1 MMDFSNKTCCVI
13 EYGIFQSLA
22 HRLARD
28 FGRVFYYRHSR
39 RSHPFASDKEPGMGY
54 DDIILVDSWL
64 EIIDQVDLWVFP
76 DIYDA
81 DIQTY
86 LSEECGKRVFGARHA
101 DEMEIQRVALREL
114 MKKIGLPVNSYEV
127 VTGMDELRDRLKEV
141 ENKYIKSSA
150 NIRGTSETW
159 KHIRYNLSEAHLDQ
173 LAAKLGARRDSEQ
186 FLIDDP
192 IPDVS
197 EVGYD
202 DFCVLGKF
210 AKHALLGV
218 ENKDRSYFGKFMPY
232 SALPKDIRNVNEK
245 LAPVLASYDY
255 RCFWST
261 ELRGKYLIDPCP
273 RQASPAGECI
283 QEINLN
289 LSERIWA
296 AAEGEVVEPKP
307 AAKYAAQVIIVSDE
321 VENGSL
327 PIDIPEKNRQW
338 VKLYN
343 SARGENG
350 QEWVAQTPTKMSELG
365 SVVGLGDTPD
375 AAVKACEDHC
385 EGIECMGLE
394 IHLDE
399 LEEAKLEVARAA

>member
-1 MMDFSNKTCCVI
+1 MDFSNKTCCVI

-28 FGRVFYYRHSR
+28 FGKVFYYRHSR
-39 RSHPFASDKEPGMGY
+39 RSHPLASDKEPGMGY
-54 DDIILVDSWL
+54 DDIELVDSWL
-64 EIIDQVDLWVFP
+64 NIIDQVDLWVFP

-81 DIQTY
+81 DIQDY
-86 LSEECGKRVFGARHA
+86 LSSLGRRVFGSRYA
-101 DEMEIQRVALREL
+101 DEMETNRVGLRRTMKHVLPVNNYEVVIGIDALRER
-114 MKKIGLPVNSYEV
+114 
-127 VTGMDELRDRLKEV
+127 LREV

-150 NIRGTSETW
+150 NIRGSSETW
-159 KHIRYNLSEAHLDQ
+159 KHIRYNLSQAHIDQ
-173 LAAKLGARRDSEQ
+173 LAAKLGASRESEE

-197 EVGYD
+197 ETGYD

-232 SALPKDIRNVNEK
+232 GALPKDIRNVNEK
-245 LAPVLASYDY
+245 LAPILRQYDY

-296 AAEGEVVEPKP
+296 AAEGEVVEPNP
-307 AAKYAAQVIIVSDE
+307 AARYAAQVIIVSDE

-327 PIDIPEKNRQW
+327 PIDIPEKNKQW

-343 SARGENG
+343 SARDANG
-350 QEWVAQTPTKMSELG
+350 QQWVAQTPTKMSELG
-365 SVVGLGDTPD
+365 SVVGLGDSPD
-375 AAVKACEDHC
+375 AAVKACRDHC
-385 EGIECMGLE
+385 EDIQCMGLE

-399 LEEAKLEVARAA
+399 LEEAKKELAQAA